1 MEKIK
6 KEFIKDC
13 IRHLNEYTRRVKICL
28 DLLSEEQV
36 WQKPNEASNSVA
48 NLMLHLCGN
57 MTQYVLSSLG
67 GKADLRER
75 HKEFSAKDG
84 LSKEQLFEKLSA
96 VVHSVIEEIQIHDE
110 ESLLKTKTV
119 QGFEKNG
126 IAIILHVTEHYSYH
140 TGQIALLTKLMTNQ
154 DLGFYKGL
162 DLNKKN
168 VL

>member
-13 IRHLNEYTRRVKICL
+13 CRHLNEYTKRVKTCL

-36 WQKPNEASNSVA
+36 WQKPNEASNSIA

-57 MTQYVLSSLG
+57 MTQYVLASLG
-67 GKADLRER
+67 GKTDLRER
-75 HKEFSAKDG
+75 DKEFSATG
-84 LSKEQLFEKLSA
+84 GFNKEQLFEKLSS
-96 VVHSVIEEIQIHDE
+96 VVHSVIEEIQLHDE
-110 ESLLKTKTV
+110 ESLLKTRTV

-126 IAIILHVTEHYSYH
+126 IAIILHITEHYSYH
-140 TGQIALLTKLMTNQ
+140 TGQIALLTKLMTNE

>member
-13 IRHLNEYTRRVKICL
+13 IRHLNEYTKRVKICL
-28 DLLSEEQV
+28 DMLSEEQV
-36 WQKPNEASNSVA
+36 WQKPNDASNSIA

-57 MTQYVLSSLG
+57 MTQYVLSSMG
-67 GKADLRER
+67 GKADSRER
-75 HKEFSAKDG
+75 DKEFSVKGG

-96 VVHSVIEEIQIHDE
+96 VVNSVIEEIQLHDE
-110 ESLLKTKTV
+110 ASLLKTRMV

-126 IAIILHVTEHYSYH
+126 IAIILHITEHYSYH
-140 TGQIALLTKLMTNQ
+140 TGQIALLTKLMTNE
-154 DLGFYKGL
+154 DLGFYKGM

-168 VL
+168 ML

>member
-13 IRHLNEYTRRVKICL
+13 SRHLNEYTKRVKICL
-28 DLLSEEQV
+28 DMLSEEQV
-36 WQKPNEASNSVA
+36 WQKPNEASNSIA

-57 MTQYVLSSLG
+57 MTQYVLSALG

-75 HKEFSAKDG
+75 DKEFSAKSGYTKDE
-84 LSKEQLFEKLSA
+84 LYKKLSS

-110 ESLLKTKTV
+110 DSLLKTKTV

-126 IAIILHVTEHYSYH
+126 IAIILHITEHYSYH
-140 TGQIALLTKLMTNQ
+140 TGQIALLTKLMTNE

-162 DLNKKN
+162 DLNQKN
-168 VL
+168 VN

>member
-13 IRHLNEYTRRVKICL
+13 IRHLNEYTKRVKTCL
-28 DLLSEEQV
+28 DLISEEQV
-36 WQKPNEASNSVA
+36 WQKPNEASNSIA
-48 NLMLHLCGN
+48 NLILHLCGN

-75 HKEFSAKDG
+75 DKEFSAKGG
-84 LSKEQLFEKLSA
+84 LTKEQLFKKLSA
-96 VVHSVIEEIQIHDE
+96 VVHSVIEEIQTHDE
-110 ESLLKTKTV
+110 ESLLKTRTV

-126 IAIILHVTEHYSYH
+126 IAIILHITEHYSYH
-140 TGQIALLTKLMTNQ
+140 TGQIALLTKLMTNK
-154 DLGFYKGL
+154 DLGFYKEM

-168 VL
+168 EL

>member
-13 IRHLNEYTRRVKICL
+13 IRHLNEYTRRVKTCL

-36 WQKPNEASNSVA
+36 WQKPNETSNSIA
-48 NLMLHLCGN
+48 NLILHLCGN

-75 HKEFSAKDG
+75 DKEFSAKDG

-110 ESLLKTKTV
+110 ESLLKTRMV

-126 IAIILHVTEHYSYH
+126 ISIILHITEHYSYH
-140 TGQIALLTKLMTNQ
+140 TGQIALLTKLMTDQ

-168 VL
+168 VI

>member
-13 IRHLNEYTRRVKICL
+13 IRHLNEYTKRVKTCL

-36 WQKPNEASNSVA
+36 WQKPNDASNSIA

-67 GKADLRER
+67 GKADSRER
-75 HKEFSAKDG
+75 DKEFSVKGG

-96 VVHSVIEEIQIHDE
+96 VVNSVIEEIQLHDE
-110 ESLLKTKTV
+110 ASLLKTRMV

-126 IAIILHVTEHYSYH
+126 IAIILHITEHYSYH
-140 TGQIALLTKLMTNQ
+140 TGQIALLTKLMTNE
-154 DLGFYKGL
+154 DLGFYKGM

>member
-13 IRHLNEYTRRVKICL
+13 IRYLNEYTKRVKTCL
-28 DLLSEEQV
+28 DMLTEEQV
-36 WQKPNEASNSVA
+36 WQKPNEASNSIA

-67 GKADLRER
+67 SKPDLRER
-75 HKEFSAKDG
+75 DKEFSATGG
-84 LSKEQLFEKLSA
+84 LSKEQLFEMLSA

-110 ESLLKTKTV
+110 DSLLQTRMV

-126 IAIILHVTEHYSYH
+126 IAIILHITEHYSYH
-140 TGQIALLTKLMTNQ
+140 TGQIALLTKLMTNE
-154 DLGFYKGL
+154 DLGFYKGM

-168 VL
+168 LS